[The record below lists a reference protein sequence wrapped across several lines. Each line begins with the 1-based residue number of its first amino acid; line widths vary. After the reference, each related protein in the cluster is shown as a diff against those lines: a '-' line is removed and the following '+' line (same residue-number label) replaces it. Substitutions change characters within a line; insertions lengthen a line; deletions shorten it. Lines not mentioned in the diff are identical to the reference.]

1 MSDVSKINRPTDNDE
16 YITVWEAP
24 KIEAPEFRLYY
35 KDDGSVDFYT
45 CEKSEGNYIVID
57 SGVFA
62 EARPDI
68 KVIDGRISRN
78 RPKATVQKYKPSTS
92 GILTSVD
99 DISIIID
106 ERKIKVKDF
115 ASSRVQYWELQT
127 HEIG

>member
-1 MSDVSKINRPTDNDE
+1 MSDQNKEEE

-24 KIEAPEFRLYY
+24 KIVPPEFRLYY
-35 KDDGSVDFYT
+35 KKDGSVECYT
-45 CEKSEGNYIVID
+45 CDKHEGTYIVID
-57 SGVFA
+57 AGVFA

-78 RPKATVQKYKPSTS
+78 RPNAVVQKYKPSTS

-99 DISIIID
+99 DISILID
-106 ERKIKVKDF
+106 SKKIKPHDTK
-115 ASSRVQYWELQT
+115 RVQHWELQT

>member
-1 MSDVSKINRPTDNDE
+1 MSDVENNSPTENEE

-35 KDDGSVDFYT
+35 KKDGSVDFYT
-45 CEKSEGNYIVID
+45 CDNPEGNYIVID

-68 KVIDGRISRN
+68 KVIDGVISRN
-78 RPKATVQKYKPSTS
+78 RPSAVVQKYKPSTS

-99 DISIIID
+99 DISIILD
-106 ERKIKVKDF
+106 ATKIKPKD
-115 ASSRVQYWELQT
+115 AKRVQHWELQT

>member
-1 MSDVSKINRPTDNDE
+1 MNTENTRPTDNDEE

-35 KDDGSVDFYT
+35 KKDGTVDCYT
-45 CEKSEGNYIVID
+45 CEKLEGNYIVID

-78 RPKATVQKYKPSTS
+78 RPKAIVQKYKPSTS
-92 GILTSVD
+92 GTLTSID

-106 ERKIKVKDF
+106 ATKIKSKD
-115 ASSRVQYWELQT
+115 AKRVQHWELQT

>member
-1 MSDVSKINRPTDNDE
+1 MSSENNRPTDNEED

-35 KDDGSVDFYT
+35 NKDGSVKCYT
-45 CEKSEGNYIVID
+45 CEQLEGDHIVID
-57 SGVFA
+57 AGVFA

-68 KVIDGRISRN
+68 KVIDGVISRN
-78 RPKATVQKYKPSTS
+78 RPSAVVQKYKPSTS

-99 DISIIID
+99 DISILID
-106 ERKIKVKDF
+106 MNKFKSKD
-115 ASSRVQYWELQT
+115 AKRVQHWELQT

>member
-1 MSDVSKINRPTDNDE
+1 MSDVENNSPTENEE

-35 KDDGSVDFYT
+35 KKDGTVDFYT
-45 CEKSEGNYIVID
+45 CEKTEGDYIVID
-57 SGVFA
+57 AGVFA

-68 KVIDGRISRN
+68 KVIDGVISRN
-78 RPKATVQKYKPSTS
+78 RPSAVVQKYKPSTS
-92 GILTSVD
+92 GVLTSID

-115 ASSRVQYWELQT
+115 ASSRVQYWELRT